1 MLPDP
6 LVSEVFER
14 RPRSSSSI
22 ALTVAAVFVAVGI
35 LWIIVTDIV
44 TYYLIRDDTMLA
56 RVQTTIDTVFIVL
69 TAIALYFVARLA
81 ASRLS
86 RAHALLVA
94 IVDSV
99 GDGLMVLGP
108 HRRIVFANQA
118 AQDILRCKDLVGLD
132 ATEFARMFKVSR
144 IDGTLVPPGSLVSQR
159 AFEEPVAQQSK
170 EVLYPPEHDREVVI
184 VATGA
189 PVRTPD
195 GARTQ
200 LVVSVM
206 HDITDNERF
215 EEMRDQFMAAA
226 AHYLKTPVAIIKA
239 NVQLLART
247 GPSSVPAS
255 LAMMQRQCERIDR
268 LVQNLF
274 VIARARSNTLEIHAR
289 DMELAPF
296 VQAMARE
303 LTDKQDQRDVRVTIG
318 ALPHVRGDRERLAI
332 VARNLGQEALQ
343 HSQPRSTV
351 HVNLAVTDHEAEIR
365 VEYHPLPESAQPFA
379 GAVEYDDTSL
389 SRFATDT
396 IIKAHGGHSGAE
408 IKGKEATLWVT
419 IPVLAEAA

>member
-1 MLPDP
+1 
-6 LVSEVFER
+6 
-14 RPRSSSSI
+14 
-22 ALTVAAVFVAVGI
+22 
-35 LWIIVTDIV
+35 
-44 TYYLIRDDTMLA
+44 
-56 RVQTTIDTVFIVL
+56 
-69 TAIALYFVARLA
+69 
-81 ASRLS
+81 
-86 RAHALLVA
+86 
-94 IVDSV
+94 
-99 GDGLMVLGP
+99 
-108 HRRIVFANQA
+108 
-118 AQDILRCKDLVGLD
+118 
-132 ATEFARMFKVSR
+132 
-144 IDGTLVPPGSLVSQR
+144 
-159 AFEEPVAQQSK
+159 
-170 EVLYPPEHDREVVI
+170 
-184 VATGA
+184 
-189 PVRTPD
+189 
-195 GARTQ
+195 
-200 LVVSVM
+200 
-206 HDITDNERF
+206 
-215 EEMRDQFMAAA
+215 MRDQFMAAA

-247 GPSSVPAS
+247 GPTSVPAS
-255 LAMMQRQCERIDR
+255 VAMMQRQCERIDR

-296 VQAMARE
+296 VQAMARD

-351 HVNLAVTDHEAEIR
+351 HVNLAVRDHEAEIR
-365 VEYHPLPESAQPFA
+365 VEYHPLPASAQPFA

-408 IKGKEATLWVT
+408 IKGKEAALWVT